1 MISKEEVNHISK
13 LARLGL
19 NDKELDKL
27 KGELSKV
34 LDYIDKLKEVNVDGI
49 EATSHSVLIE
59 NITRGDQV
67 DENSK
72 MHNETFLELVPE
84 EQKGYL
90 KVKSILK

>member
-1 MISKEEVNHISK
+1 MISREEVKHISK

-34 LDYIDKLKEVNVDGI
+34 LDYIDKLKEVNVEGI
-49 EATSHSVLIE
+49 EPTSHPVLIE
-59 NITRGDQV
+59 NITRGDQIN
-67 DENSK
+67 EKSK
-72 MHNETFLELVPE
+72 MDKEIFSELVPE

-90 KVKSILK
+90 KVKSIFK

>member
-67 DENSK
+67 DENSR
-72 MHNETFLELVPE
+72 MHNETFLELVP
-84 EQKGYL
+84 
-90 KVKSILK
+90 